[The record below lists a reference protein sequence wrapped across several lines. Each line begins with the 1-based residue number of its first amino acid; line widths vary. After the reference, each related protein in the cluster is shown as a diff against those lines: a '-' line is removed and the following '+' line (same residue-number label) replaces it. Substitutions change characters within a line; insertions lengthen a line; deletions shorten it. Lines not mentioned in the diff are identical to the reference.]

1 MTQEKP
7 SIRIGFLASHNGT
20 TFRVMLERNESNPI
34 RIVPA
39 VLITNNSAP
48 ACLDVAAKYG
58 VPSFVVN
65 KSTVGEE
72 NIDRAIRDCLVQ
84 HQADF
89 IVMAGYMKKLGP
101 ETLEAFS
108 DRILNSHPA
117 LLPKFGGKGMYG
129 RFVHEAV
136 IAAGEKES
144 GVTIHLA
151 DQEYDTGPIVTQI
164 KISLSD
170 DETVKNL
177 EERVKSL
184 ETDAYLQAIEKLVFA
199 QQKEKP

>member
-7 SIRIGFLASHNGT
+7 TVRIGFLASHNGT
-20 TFRVMLERNESNPI
+20 TFRVMLERNESNPVN
-34 RIVPA
+34 IVPA

-48 ACLDVAAKYG
+48 VCLNVASKYG
-58 VPSFVVN
+58 VPSFVIN
-65 KSTVGEE
+65 KTTVGEE

-89 IVMAGYMKKLGP
+89 IVMAGYMKKLGH
-101 ETLEAFS
+101 ETLQAFS
-108 DRILNSHPA
+108 GKILNSHPA

-136 IAAGEKES
+136 IAANEKES

-151 DQEYDTGPIVTQI
+151 DAEYDTGPIVTQV
-164 KISLSD
+164 KFSLSK
-170 DETVKNL
+170 DETVESL

-184 ETDAYLQAIEKLVFA
+184 EANAYLQAIEKLVSA
-199 QQKEKP
+199 RKDKP